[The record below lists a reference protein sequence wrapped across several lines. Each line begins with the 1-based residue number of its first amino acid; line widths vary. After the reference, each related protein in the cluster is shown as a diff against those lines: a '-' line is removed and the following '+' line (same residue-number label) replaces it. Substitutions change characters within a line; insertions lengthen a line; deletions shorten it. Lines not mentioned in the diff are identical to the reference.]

1 MLVHMLA
8 QVDFPAVLAE
18 VDSACR
24 TWRKPTLLLFGQN
37 DPFISPKSTFD
48 FLEDKRTNFELAQLA
63 TRVSASAERCLLA
76 PCSESFW
83 SCTLSVSCCI
93 LPAAVLC
100 VECTGCMCDTLVS
113 GRWPQAT

>member
-63 TRVSASAERCLLA
+63 TRVSASAERSLLA
-76 PCSESFW
+76 TCLESLGIALLMFHV
-83 SCTLSVSCCI
+83 VSCQQ
-93 LPAAVLC
+93 LF
-100 VECTGCMCDTLVS
+100 
-113 GRWPQAT
+113 